1 MGKIEKMSDTRLH
14 WIKKGYEFVSIHGFE
29 KLKIE
34 KLARIVEKPKS
45 SFYYLFVDLENYTKQ
60 LLDFH
65 FQQCCIVSQK
75 ESFCESI
82 DPGLVEILTE
92 HKIDLLFNKQL
103 RINRHNSRFN
113 EIINKTDEVVIIPF
127 LSIWKKDLGLVMSES
142 QWNGLFSLALEN
154 FYLQIHVEILT
165 EIWLREYFSNLKSV
179 ILNIAGK

>member
-1 MGKIEKMSDTRLH
+1 MSDARLF
-14 WIKKGYEFVSIHGFE
+14 WIKKGYEFVSIYGFE

-34 KLARIVEKPKS
+34 KLARVMEKPKS
-45 SFYYLFVDLENYTKQ
+45 SFYYLFVDLENYTKH

-65 FQQCCIVSQK
+65 FQQCLHISQK
-75 ESFCESI
+75 ESLCETI

-103 RINRHNSRFN
+103 RIHRQNPNFN
-113 EIINKTDEVVIIPF
+113 EVIIKTDEIVIIPF
-127 LSIWKKDLGLVMSES
+127 LNIWKNDLKLEMSES

-154 FYLQIHVEILT
+154 FYLQIHIEILT

>member
-1 MGKIEKMSDTRLH
+1 MSDTRLH

-45 SFYYLFVDLENYTKQ
+45 SFYYLFVDLENYTKH

-65 FQQCCIVSQK
+65 FQQCLHISQK
-75 ESFCESI
+75 ESLCETI

-127 LSIWKKDLGLVMSES
+127 LSIWKKDLGLEMSES

-154 FYLQIHVEILT
+154 FYLQIHIEILT
-165 EIWLREYFSNLKSV
+165 EIWLRNYFSKLKTV
-179 ILNIAGK
+179 IYSIAGK